1 MRRKSGVLR
10 FTVCFALSL
19 LSLSGPAASP
29 DAWRNLEDGKRLF
42 AAGELG
48 AALQR
53 FQNAVAAA
61 VTYPEG
67 EYWIGRVFEAE
78 GEYLLAAEQYRKAY
92 EDRQFLVIG
101 GDVFEILYH
110 LAEIQKTLRQYG
122 AYEDTL
128 KTIIATPSRY
138 PATPE
143 SLMPAM
149 VASLRNRGLDRYL
162 LLYRAGEQEKTA
174 AFGSLGIFLY
184 RTGRYAEAT
193 KNLLMSVTIPVTV
206 LVEKAREKEP
216 DYEYFDLPLLLE
228 DAAGNPPYR
237 EYLAESGFFT
247 HLYYLAASLYAEGDR
262 VRAGEI
268 WKIVADNQ
276 IETRWAA
283 SARAQLSRPEIE
295 PILVYPKP

>member
-206 LVEKAREKEP
+206 LVEKAGKKNRITSTSICPSSWKTRKESSIQGVSCGIWLFHAP
-216 DYEYFDLPLLLE
+216 VLPRGFPLRGRGSGPGRRDLE
-228 DAAGNPPYR
+228 DRRGY
-237 EYLAESGFFT
+237 
-247 HLYYLAASLYAEGDR
+247 
-262 VRAGEI
+262 
-268 WKIVADNQ
+268 Q